1 MADICVVGSINIDV
15 VTTVD
20 AYPERGQTVFGKKIM
35 EFLGGK
41 GANQA
46 IACAKQ
52 NKKVTLVGSIGQDAQ
67 GDKMLDGL
75 QTNGVDVSNIKR
87 VTEEGSG
94 QTTIILDDEA
104 ENTIIY
110 VEGANGRLTPDD
122 VTERIQRLYDCKVLL
137 AQLETPAETV
147 IAAMKAAKEKG
158 MKVILDP
165 APANHVTEEML
176 AYADI
181 VLPNSHET
189 EYITGVSITDEDS
202 AKEAANYFVSKGVRQ
217 GVLKLGGTGSYVFED
232 ENLTF
237 IKGIKVNA
245 VDTVGAGDCFAG
257 ALASA
262 LIDGQPF
269 PEAAS
274 YANIVAALKVTK
286 HGAQAGIPTIEE
298 ILEFSKQNNL
308 PVYLEK

>member
-15 VTTVD
+15 VTTVN
-20 AYPERGQTVFGKKIM
+20 AYPERGQTVFGKKIT

-52 NKKVTLVGSIGQDAQ
+52 DKKVTLVGSIGQDEQ
-67 GDKMLDGL
+67 GEKMLEGL
-75 QTNGVDVSNIKR
+75 ETNGVDVSNMKR

-110 VEGANGRLTPDD
+110 VEGANGKLDPDY
-122 VTERIQRLYDCKVLL
+122 VTERIQGLDNCKILL

-147 IAAMKAAKEKG
+147 IAAMKAAKEMG

-165 APANHVTEEML
+165 APANHVTDEML
-176 AYADI
+176 GYADI
-181 VLPNSHET
+181 VLPNIHET
-189 EYITGVSITDEDS
+189 ELITGVLITDEQS
-202 AKEAANYFVSKGVRQ
+202 AREAAKVFASKGVKQ
-217 GVLKLGGTGSYVFED
+217 GVLKLGGMGSYVFDGEK
-232 ENLTF
+232 LTY
-237 IKGIKVNA
+237 IDGIKVKA

-262 LIDGQPF
+262 LLDGQPLA
-269 PEAAS
+269 EAAS

-286 HGAQAGIPTIEE
+286 RGAQAGIPTIEE
-298 ILEFSKQNNL
+298 ILAFSEQNNL
-308 PVYLEK
+308 SNYLSE